1 MYYDFLS
8 LSWVQFQELTC
19 CLQQEQVVSDTW
31 DEAVRNEPAKR
42 KKAPLP
48 IKQASPGKKKAIY
61 LPNDGHGSVMFEGAT
76 VPPQGLVWLAEAPAL
91 QGSVFCV
98 TGPELGRASIKSNK
112 VVCWEWEPG
121 C

>member
-1 MYYDFLS
+1 MSQLRERKHLS
-8 LSWVQFQELTC
+8 PSNRQAQE
-19 CLQQEQVVSDTW
+19 
-31 DEAVRNEPAKR
+31 
-42 KKAPLP
+42 
-48 IKQASPGKKKAIY
+48 KKKAIY